1 MAELKVI
8 EVDGELI
15 DHREEVDE
23 AVKVQREVQALYKG
37 AQDIFLE
44 LAERFHRIQTRK
56 WYIIYG
62 FDSFDEYIQSEA
74 YSRAWVFQLARLHQ
88 KYRIELDVPDDRL
101 SEIGVTKLT
110 EMAPHINSKNLE
122 HLLNIADGATVSD
135 LKRELNIIPEIGE
148 SSVSPIDS
156 GYYYLTPCHGDI
168 ATELTPVSKRFVD
181 IFKDESG
188 ALVGKV

>member
-15 DHREEVDE
+15 DHREEVDK
-23 AVKVQREVQALYKG
+23 AYKVQQEVKALYK
-37 AQDIFLE
+37 ATQDIFLE
-44 LAERFHRIQTRK
+44 LAERFHIIKTRK
-56 WYIIYG
+56 WYFIYG
-62 FDSFDEYIQSEA
+62 HDTFEDYIHSEK

-88 KYRIELDVPDDRL
+88 KYRIELDVPDKRL

-110 EMAPHINSKNLE
+110 EMAPHINSKNQE
-122 HLLNIADGATVSD
+122 YLLDIADGATVSD

-168 ATELTPVSKRFVD
+168 ATELTLVSKRFVD